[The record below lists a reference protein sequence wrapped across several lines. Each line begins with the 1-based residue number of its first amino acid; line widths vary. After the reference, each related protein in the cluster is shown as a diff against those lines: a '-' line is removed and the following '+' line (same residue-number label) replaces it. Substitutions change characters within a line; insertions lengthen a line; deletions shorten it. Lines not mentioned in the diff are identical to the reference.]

1 MRTQA
6 DALKASH
13 ENRLMELEENITN
26 EQLKCKAVVK
36 ARCDPL
42 EDQLKA
48 IRVSE
53 STKTK

>member
-48 IRVSE
+48 IRASE